1 MGQESR
7 NAPAQD
13 RRGVTGTPPEDAS
26 AVTAELE
33 IVVRDDRLRVLT
45 VLASRAET
53 DLIRSQLARAS
64 SSIVTDSAYSLAG
77 AVKRVTAGGVDV
89 VLLGLDLPDSTGLSS
104 FQRMY
109 DCAPD
114 VPIAILADGDDED
127 VALRAIAQ
135 GAQGFLVRSEIEPD
149 RVRRCLVTSV
159 ERQRALCKIC
169 RDAERYSLAIDGTSD
184 GLWDWDLDRDTLFY
198 SARWN
203 ALIGLPER
211 DVVADPQHW
220 FDRVHPDDL
229 SGLKDM
235 LIEHLSGNARHFVHE
250 FRVRGTGG
258 DYLWVLSRGL
268 AVRSLSGETR
278 RIAGS
283 MTDITERKLAEELL
297 AFGALHDE
305 LTGLANRVLFKDR
318 LAVALKTMKRQL
330 GSPFGVLFLD
340 LDRFKRVN
348 DTFGHSVGDRLL
360 VEISQRLARFLRP
373 GDTLARLGG
382 DEFGILVANA
392 TSVSDA
398 LHVAERLQDRLKAPF
413 TVDDRSLEV
422 SASIGIALSA
432 TGYDDPDEIL
442 HDADVAMYRAKSAG
456 RGQTQVFDPLMHRSA
471 VALLRLEEELRHAV
485 DNDEFVMYYQPVV
498 SFDGGR
504 VVGFEALFRWRHPDR
519 GLLTP
524 AQFFAVAEESGLAGV
539 IGWWAMENACRQMV
553 DWRGR
558 FPENPSLWVAINIS
572 DRLFMQADMV
582 GRTREILT
590 ETGLEPSALRL
601 EFREEVVV
609 RHGEQALAKLQDLRR
624 LGVRLAVDDF
634 GSGVSHLSFLERFR
648 YDTLKIDPSYIS
660 ALGTGAPTMIETI
673 LTMANGL
680 GIGVIA
686 EGVETAD
693 QADRLRRLQCHE
705 GQGYWFAHPV
715 GPTDAEQLL
724 VTTPEWWALGGQAH

>member
-1 MGQESR
+1 M
-7 NAPAQD
+7 
-13 RRGVTGTPPEDAS
+13 V
-26 AVTAELE
+26 
-33 IVVRDDRLRVLT
+33 VLT
-45 VLASRAET
+45 VLPSVAET
-53 DLIRSQLARAS
+53 DLVRTQLSRVPGA
-64 SSIVTDSAYSLAG
+64 IVVEPALTL
-77 AVKRVTAGGVDV
+77 AGGVELVVAGGIDI
-89 VLLGLDLPDSTGLSS
+89 VLLGLDLPDSSGLST

-114 VPIAILADGDDED
+114 VPIVIMVDGDGED

-135 GAQGFLVRSEIEPD
+135 GGQGYLTRSEIESNQL
-149 RVRRCLVTSV
+149 RRCLMASV
-159 ERQRALCKIC
+159 VRQRALRTIR

-184 GLWDWDLDRDTLFY
+184 GLWDWDLDRDTVFY

-203 ALIGLPER
+203 SLMGLPER
-211 DVVADPQHW
+211 DVVAGPHHW

-235 LIEHLSGNARHFVHE
+235 LIEHLSGNARHFEHE
-250 FRVRGTGG
+250 CRVLGTGG

-268 AVRSLSGETR
+268 AVRNLSGKTR

-283 MTDITERKLAEELL
+283 MTDITERKRAEDRL

-305 LTGLANRVLFKDR
+305 LTGLANRMLFKDR
-318 LAVALKTMKRQL
+318 LAVALKTMKRQS
-330 GSPFGVLFLD
+330 GPPFGVLFLD

-360 VEISQRLARFLRP
+360 VEISRRLASFLRP

-392 TSVSDA
+392 PSVSDA
-398 LHVAERLQDRLKAPF
+398 LHVAERVQERLKVPF
-413 TVDDRSLEV
+413 AVDGRKLEV

-432 TGYDDPDEIL
+432 TGYDEPDEIL
-442 HDADVAMYRAKSAG
+442 HDADVAMYRAKAAG

-471 VALLRLEEELRHAV
+471 IALMRLEGELRNAV
-485 DNDEFVMYYQPVV
+485 DNNEFEMHYQPVV
-498 SFDGGR
+498 CFDGGR
-504 VVGFEALFRWRHPDR
+504 VVGFEALVRWRHPNR

-524 AQFFAVAEESGLAGV
+524 GQFFAVAEESGLAGA
-539 IGWWAMENACRQMV
+539 IGWWAMETGCRQLV
-553 DWRGR
+553 EWHGR

-582 GRTREILT
+582 SRTKAILA
-590 ETGLEPSALRL
+590 ETGLEPSTLRL

-609 RHGEQALAKLQDLRR
+609 RHGEQAFAKLEELRQA
-624 LGVRLAVDDF
+624 GIRLAVDDF
-634 GSGVSHLSFLERFR
+634 GSGLSHLSFLQRFR

-660 ALGTGAPTMIETI
+660 ALGAGAPTMIETI
-673 LTMANGL
+673 LTMAKGF

-693 QADRLRRLQCHE
+693 QADALRQLRCPE
-705 GQGYWFAHPV
+705 GQGYWFARPV
-715 GPTDAEQLL
+715 EPTDAEQLL
-724 VTTPEWWALGGQAH
+724 VTTPEWWAMGEQAH